1 MKCHVIIDLK
11 IDRFRHEYASQL
23 NFYMNYYKHE
33 MMQDDDNPPIGI
45 LLCTDYN
52 ETTVQYA
59 IEGLSQNLFV
69 SKYGMQLPSEDD
81 LRKNMLKNITEEDFK
96 KMKEA

>member
-1 MKCHVIIDLK
+1 
-11 IDRFRHEYASQL
+11 
-23 NFYMNYYKHE
+23 MNYYKHE
-33 MMQDDDNPPIGI
+33 MMQDNDNPPIGI